1 MKDNFVDTYIISFG
15 LRNTTHIDNALSEA
29 FRVLKK
35 GGGFYCLE
43 FYKVN
48 KPILSNIYNFYSK
61 TIPFLVK
68 YLIKMLSL
76 MNILL
81 KV

>member
-29 FRVLKK
+29 FKIK

-61 TIPFLVK
+61 TIPFWSN
-68 YLIKMLSL
+68 IHQNTSL